1 MGMTTGALTLAAL
14 ADSAKAQTKSE
25 EAKASAQD
33 ALGQIA
39 TITQAVVT
47 AEAAAVSANA
57 SALAAT
63 GSASAA
69 AQTATDALD
78 TATGAVNNGVLL
90 NNQVKSMSTVVVA
103 LDAAVTAV
111 DIKAAA
117 AKTSAEAAKVASDA
131 ASASVKLLTSTIGL
145 VAVSASDATTAAA
158 TAQSKVN
165 SVEAGLATAN
175 TSITAL
181 AASVG
186 TAQTDAANAKTDAA
200 TAIAKA
206 SSASNYATEMH
217 VDPVNGLDA
226 NSGSAGFPIKTLAKA
241 LTLLTNSGWRLIL
254 HAGTYAEAVT
264 FNKLNVTI
272 DGLTGAGAL
281 VNLTGDWT
289 FSHASSS
296 VRCAGIAF
304 TNLTHS
310 GAGGLYLG
318 ANTSVRN
325 LCTKSG
331 SGYFE
336 ARDADLSGIG
346 VSVTGAGYFNVF
358 RGKAVAVNVNNVS
371 AVATISGSENL
382 AIPVCVAGTMQLLNN
397 IVFAA
402 GGTGN
407 AVTGGASSVVVMH
420 GNQCYTPTGTQ
431 ARVALAGM
439 HSYSADQFDIAN
451 STLTGTNL
459 GTVDNFNAIKVLGSV
474 AAGSVTSSGLVS
486 ASSLAMPWAQEKAYA
501 AGVWVDKAGKLAK
514 SNGAIP
520 ANTAYATGTTGA
532 TWTELSGSS
541 ASVIVTI
548 QANSDSF
555 PVGSKMGDAVIVT
568 TDGAATGNALEYWV
582 NSGNSTW
589 LKAAQVSPVTSGA
602 ILDNTNGDH
611 TTYTIKGRYIVPA
624 SDQVDSY
631 FLGHSGQY
639 ADWDGYKFTF
649 STPVNGSKV
658 VINSGVNAGQTWVY
672 TSATSTWAKVDDG
685 LSQVSLYDQTKAYT
699 AAKSLVVK
707 DLVLY
712 KPNSDIAANIAFSEG
727 TGAGK
732 FSRVGAKARAVIT
745 KVSNTGGNGLIFI
758 ADGKLFFARGTEGNG
773 AWAAAQSSEGRIA
786 TLRCSIPAAYEIVIR
801 NATVGATVV
810 DAGIVNTMAWAL
822 MSDGDLF
829 VWGNNP
835 YGNLGFGDLTA
846 RYIPTRTQQNV
857 AKVFTHHSQEQ
868 RSFDFMRMFIQ
879 TTDGKVWCC
888 GYNGQG
894 QCGIGSTTS
903 PTVWTEVT
911 AAGLFPKSVWVMGSY
926 IGFTFIQKA
935 DGNCIIAGYARGGG
949 SLGIGAANDVLTFTN
964 ANIWNGGDVAFT
976 VKQVEAGLGY
986 NDTTANDTTNM
997 LVLSDNGT
1005 TSRLLLCGANSWGT
1019 LGNGTLTGIGTTPVP
1034 PANLTKRIKKIVR
1047 MGDGPGSVHALTYDN
1062 ELWSWGRGGQG
1073 ALGRGATGDSG
1084 SPAIAETGVVD
1095 IFQLSASAQYG
1106 YETTSPVILKNDG
1119 YYYSCGWGGA
1129 GLNAY
1134 GGTQNVDIYQKM
1146 MFPRGAVMKAFG
1158 QFSTYINRFTRVA
1171 VSEDGRVYAWGY
1183 GANYNIETNNTLNYA
1198 LPVDVTP
1205 SVFSA

>member
-1 MGMTTGALTLAAL
+1 MTTGALTLAAL
-14 ADSAKAQTKSE
+14 ADSSTALAESAS
-25 EAKASAQD
+25 AKASADD
-33 ALGQIA
+33 ALGQIT
-39 TITQAVVT
+39 TITDAVAT
-47 AEAAAVSANA
+47 AEAAAVAAVA

-63 GSASAA
+63 DSATAA
-69 AQTATDALD
+69 AQTAQDALD
-78 TATGAVNNGVLL
+78 TATSAVANGVLL
-90 NNQVKSMSTVVVA
+90 GQQVNDLSTAVA
-103 LDAAVTAV
+103 TLDTTVTAI
-111 DIKAAA
+111 DTKADEAKIAA
-117 AKTSAEAAKVASDA
+117 DAAKVASDA
-131 ASASVKLLTSTIGL
+131 ATASVTTLSATVGL
-145 VAVSASDATTAAA
+145 VTVTANDAATAAA
-158 TAQSKVN
+158 AAQAKADT
-165 SVEAGLATAN
+165 VETGLATAN
-175 TSITAL
+175 ESIATLTTSVEA
-181 AASVG
+181 
-186 TAQTDAANAKTDAA
+186 AQTDAADAKTDAE
-200 TAIAKA
+200 TALEKA
-206 SSASNYATEMH
+206 NSAANYKMEMH
-217 VDPVNGLDA
+217 VDPVNGVDT

-241 LTLLTNSGWRLIL
+241 MALLTGSGWRLVL
-254 HAGTYAEAVT
+254 HPGTYSEAVT

-318 ANTSVRN
+318 ANTSVRG
-325 LCTKSG
+325 LLTKSG
-331 SGYFE
+331 AGYFE

-346 VSVTGAGYFNVF
+346 ISVTGAGYFNVF
-358 RGKAVAVNVNNVS
+358 GGKAVAVNVNNVT

-402 GGTGN
+402 SGTGN
-407 AVTGGASSVVVMH
+407 AVTGGAQSVVVMH

-451 STLTGTNL
+451 STLTGANL
-459 GTVDNFNAIKVLGSV
+459 GTVDHFNAIKVLGGV
-474 AAGSVTSSGLVS
+474 AAASVTSAGLVS
-486 ASSLAMPWAQEKAYA
+486 ASSLAMPWVQEKAYA

-532 TWTELSGSS
+532 TWTELSGSG
-541 ASVIVTI
+541 ASVTVTI

-555 PVGSKMGDAVIVT
+555 PSPSAMGDAVIVT
-568 TDGAATGNALEYWV
+568 TDGTQTGDALEYWV
-582 NSGNSTW
+582 NGGDDEW
-589 LKAAQVSPVTSGA
+589 IKVAQATPVTSGA
-602 ILDNTNGDH
+602 VLDNTNGDH

-624 SDQVDSY
+624 DDQVDS
-631 FLGHSGQY
+631 FFSGRSGQY

-712 KPNSDIAANIAFSEG
+712 KPNSDIAANTSFAEG
-727 TGAGK
+727 TGTNK
-732 FSRVGAKARAVIT
+732 FSRIGAKARAVIT
-745 KVSNTGGNGLIFI
+745 KVSNSGSNGLLFI
-758 ADGKLFFARGTEGNG
+758 ADGKLFCARGSEGNG
-773 AWAAAQSSEGRIA
+773 AWATAQSADGRVA
-786 TLRCSIPAAYEIVIR
+786 TLRNSIPAAYEIVIR
-801 NATVGATVV
+801 NAAVGATVV
-810 DAGIVNTMAWAL
+810 DAGIINTMAWVL

-835 YGNLGFGDLTA
+835 YGNLGFGDLA
-846 RYIPTRTQQNV
+846 PRYIPTRTRQNV

-879 TTDGKVWCC
+879 TTDGKVWCT
-888 GYNGQG
+888 GYNAQG
-894 QCGIGSTTS
+894 QCGTGNTTS

-935 DGNCIIAGYARGGG
+935 DGNCIIAGYGRGGG
-949 SLGIGAANDVLTFTN
+949 GLGIGASADVLTFTN

-976 VKQVEAGLGY
+976 VKQVEAGFGF
-986 NDTTANDTTNM
+986 NDTVPNDQTNM
-997 LVLSDNGT
+997 TVLSDNGT
-1005 TSRLLLCGANSWGT
+1005 TSRLLSAGTNTNGVCGV
-1019 LGNGTLTGIGTTPVP
+1019 GTTSGVQSTPLSP
-1034 PANLTKRIKKIVR
+1034 TGFTKRIKKIVR
-1047 MGDGPGSVHALTYDN
+1047 MGDGPGSIHALTYDG

-1073 ALGRGATGDSG
+1073 QLGRGGTGDTG
-1084 SPAIAETGVVD
+1084 TPGIAETGVVD

-1106 YETTSPVILKNDG
+1106 YETTSPIILKDDG
-1119 YYYSCGWGGA
+1119 FYYSCGWGAA
-1129 GLNAY
+1129 GLNAT

-1146 MFPRGAVMKAFG
+1146 MFPRGVVMKAFG
-1158 QFSTYINRFTRVA
+1158 QFSTYIDRFTRVA
-1171 VSEDGRVYAWGY
+1171 VSEDNRVYAWGY
-1183 GANYNIETNNTLNYA
+1183 GANFNIETNSTGNYV

-1205 SVFSA
+1205 HVFSA